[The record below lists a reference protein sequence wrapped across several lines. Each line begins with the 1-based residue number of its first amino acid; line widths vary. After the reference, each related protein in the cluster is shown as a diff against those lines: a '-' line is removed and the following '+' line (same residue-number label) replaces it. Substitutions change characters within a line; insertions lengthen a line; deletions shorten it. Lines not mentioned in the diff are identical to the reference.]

1 MKFRIL
7 ILDIYPKVNY
17 RISKDLNGGYG
28 TANDYGDSWFSQLL
42 KLYVKDTI
50 SFPPLYSVQV
60 CGELIALGHEVDFK
74 NNSQK
79 INYENYDLILI
90 PSSIVCHE
98 TEIEVIKTLSN
109 YKKLLAIGPF
119 ASVSPEN
126 YLKMGQQFLK
136 ENQKIFFTTSI

>member
-1 MKFRIL
+1 MNETQNF
-7 ILDIYPKVNY
+7 ILDIYPRVNY

-50 SFPPLYSVQV
+50 NFPPLYAVQV
-60 CGELIALGHEVDFK
+60 CRISRTGSWSNFK

-79 INYENYDLILI
+79 INYNNYDLILI

-98 TEIEVIKTLSN
+98 TEIKVIKTLSDHD
-109 YKKLLAIGPF
+109 KILVIGPF
-119 ASVSPEN
+119 GSSKPEN
-126 YLKMGQQFLK
+126 YKSGAAVLKVNLK
-136 ENQKIFFTTSI
+136 TFFTT

>member
-1 MKFRIL
+1 MKYKIL
-7 ILDIYPKVNY
+7 ILDIYPKVKY

-28 TANDYGDSWFSQLL
+28 TANDYGDGWFSQLL

-79 INYENYDLILI
+79 RYQ
-90 PSSIVCHE
+90 
-98 TEIEVIKTLSN
+98 SN
-109 YKKLLAIGPF
+109 YRTGFSNARSGC
-119 ASVSPEN
+119 N
-126 YLKMGQQFLK
+126 
-136 ENQKIFFTTSI
+136 

>member
-1 MKFRIL
+1 MKYKIL

-50 SFPPLYSVQV
+50 NFPPLYSVQV
-60 CGELIALGHEVDFK
+60 CGELIALGHEVDFR

-79 INYENYDLILI
+79 VIYENYDLILK
-90 PSSIVCHE
+90 SITISILE
-98 TEIEVIKTLSN
+98 GPKTPDMGGKAKTKDIGDSIFEIIKN
-109 YKKLLAIGPF
+109 D
-119 ASVSPEN
+119 
-126 YLKMGQQFLK
+126 
-136 ENQKIFFTTSI
+136 

>member
-1 MKFRIL
+1 MKHKIL
-7 ILDIYPKVNY
+7 ILDIYPRVNY

-50 SFPPLYSVQV
+50 NFPPLYAVQV
-60 CGELIALGHEVDFK
+60 CGELVAQGHEVTFK

-79 INYENYDLILI
+79 INYNNYDLILI

-98 TEIEVIKTLSN
+98 TEI
-109 YKKLLAIGPF
+109 
-119 ASVSPEN
+119 
-126 YLKMGQQFLK
+126 
-136 ENQKIFFTTSI
+136 